1 MRLLATP
8 QNPLPDNALC
18 LPVFTEDGLTL
29 RAMVARVPQARGTVV
44 ILGGRADF
52 IERYFETARQIMD
65 RGLCVAGVDFR
76 GQGGSQ
82 RLCKDPMRGFAK
94 SFAGYD
100 EDVRA
105 FMTQV
110 VLPNLPP
117 PYYLLAHSTG
127 GHVALRVVL
136 EQSWFK
142 KALLTAPLLDVH
154 YNAWPVPVVQ
164 LLTWGAVL
172 VGQGQAYLPGSRR
185 EPLGRNDFDGNLL
198 THDRR
203 RWMRDCGVLEA
214 APELS
219 VGGPTYGWLRAAL
232 NSFHKFRHL
241 AEGTSFKCPVLAI
254 LAGMDQVVDNQA
266 ARDLSR
272 LANSFATVTIAE
284 SRHEILNETDDIRA
298 QFFAVLDEFFNVAPA
313 TRPGKIAFAGEA
325 C

>member
-1 MRLLATP
+1 MRLVATP
-8 QNPLPDNALC
+8 TNPIPDSALC

-29 RAMVARVPQARGTVV
+29 RAMVARVTNAKGTVIV
-44 ILGGRADF
+44 LGGRADF
-52 IERYFETARQIMD
+52 LERYFETAREIMD

-82 RLCKDPMRGFAK
+82 RLCKDPMRGHAR

-127 GHVALRVVL
+127 GHVALRVLL

-142 KALLTAPLLDVH
+142 KALLTSPLLDVH
-154 YNAWPVPVVQ
+154 YQAWPVPVVQ
-164 LLTWGAVL
+164 ALTWLAK
-172 VGQGQAYLPGSRR
+172 VGGMSQAYLPGSRR
-185 EPLGRNDFDGNLL
+185 GPMGRDDFTGNLL

-203 RWMRDCGVLEA
+203 RWLRDCAVLEA

-232 NSFHKFRHL
+232 NSFAKFRRL
-241 AEGTSFKCPVLAI
+241 REGTAFKCPVLAV
-254 LAGMDQVVDNQA
+254 LSGKDQVVDNRA
-266 ARDLSR
+266 TRDLER
-272 LANSFATVTIAE
+272 RVASFATVTITE
-284 SRHEILNETDDIRA
+284 SHHEILTETDVVRA
-298 QFFAVLDEFFNVAPA
+298 QFLAVLDEFFNVTPSRRSA
-313 TRPGKIAFAGEA
+313 KIAFAS
-325 C
+325 

>member
-1 MRLLATP
+1 MRLVATP
-8 QNPLPDNALC
+8 QNPIPDNALC

-29 RAMVARVPQARGTVV
+29 RAMVARAANARGTAV
-44 ILGGRADF
+44 IIGGRADF
-52 IERYFETARQIMD
+52 IERYFETARQLME

-82 RLCKDPMRGFAK
+82 RLCKDPLRGYVK

-117 PYYLLAHSTG
+117 PYYLIGHSTG
-127 GHVALRVVL
+127 GHVSLRILL
-136 EQSWFK
+136 EQGWFK
-142 KALLTAPLLDVH
+142 KALLSSPLLDVH

-164 LLTWGAVL
+164 ALTFGAQIM
-172 VGQGQAYLPGSRR
+172 GQGQAFLPGSRR
-185 EPLGRNDFDGNLL
+185 TPMGRDDFDGNLL

-203 RWMRDCGVLEA
+203 RWVRDCAVLEA

-232 NSFHKFRHL
+232 NSFAKFRHL
-241 AEGTSFKCPVLAI
+241 KEDTTFKCPVLAV
-254 LAGMDQVVDNQA
+254 LAGRDQVVDNQA

-272 LANSFATVTIAE
+272 RVGSFATVTIAE
-284 SRHEILNETDDIRA
+284 SKHEILNETDDIRS
-298 QFFAVLDEFFNVAPA
+298 QFFAVLDEFLNLGPTHKTA
-313 TRPGKIAFAGEA
+313 KIAFAS
-325 C
+325 